1 LRALHERGARPL
13 DARPFEILPEHR
25 DRPGWDWL
33 VERLTRPTPAETAAT
48 QANAPESERVA

>member
-1 LRALHERGARPL
+1 MTDHQSPMPL